1 MTGHMRRLTHL
12 TTSQSRTAAC
22 IVIALYLFGFAIS
35 AVSRSQSDFII
46 YRNAGIH
53 AFHAEPIYNFRDP
66 SPFQYAPIYAVAFIP
81 FSFLSLRLGQL
92 LWFLISMALALPA
105 MIVGTSRLLFGRGF
119 ELRGELIIVPVL
131 LCVRFIHP
139 NFDHGQ
145 INLLLLTMIVWGLVF
160 ANESNYVVAGAL
172 LATSILVKPFGLPVI
187 LYLLCR
193 RRAIFIVSL
202 LFFTIALLWLPSVFL
217 GTGYA
222 FHETAEYMRSLFTRV
237 PHLSHDL
244 YNKYN
249 QSAAAIAVRLFATTR
264 ESRGLFDQNV
274 AATIGFVFQCAL
286 SIAVIVWIL
295 LKRSCSNEQDFRLS
309 LAALFCVAAAFSP
322 VSWLEYYMAL
332 EVPYMALTF
341 IACSS
346 REIDR
351 ARARIAGFVLAGSF
365 ILNVSTRLFEAP
377 LYYGVEYFGCLMVL
391 AAVLALTGMKRP

>member
-1 MTGHMRRLTHL
+1 
-12 TTSQSRTAAC
+12 
-22 IVIALYLFGFAIS
+22 
-35 AVSRSQSDFII
+35 
-46 YRNAGIH
+46 
-53 AFHAEPIYNFRDP
+53 
-66 SPFQYAPIYAVAFIP
+66 
-81 FSFLSLRLGQL
+81 
-92 LWFLISMALALPA
+92 MALALPA

-119 ELRGELIIVPVL
+119 ELPGEVMIVPVL

-145 INLLLLTMIVWGLVF
+145 INLLLLTMIVWGLAL
-160 ANESNYVVAGAL
+160 ANESNYVAAGAL
-172 LATSILVKPFGLPVI
+172 LAASVLVKPFGLPAI
-187 LYLLCR
+187 LYLVGR
-193 RRAIFIVSL
+193 RRVIFIISL

-217 GTGYA
+217 GTRYA
-222 FHETAEYMRSLFTRV
+222 FHETTEYMRSLFTRV

-274 AATIGFVFQCAL
+274 AATIAFVFQFAL

-295 LKRSCSNEQDFRLS
+295 LKRSGSSEQDFRLS

-341 IACSS
+341 VACSS

-351 ARARIAGFVLAGSF
+351 ARARIAQVVLAGSF

-377 LYYGVEYFGCLMVL
+377 LYYGFEYFGSLIVL
-391 AAVLALTGMKRP
+391 AAVLVLTGTKRP

>member
-12 TTSQSRTAAC
+12 TTSQSRTAAW

-377 LYYGVEYFGCLMVL
+377 LYYGVEYFGSLMVL